1 MAKTYDVIVGGV
13 GAMGSATCWRLAQRG
28 LRVLGLE
35 RFAIPHRMG
44 SSHGVNRI
52 IRLAE
57 QEGRVLRHPVV
68 LMHNQPAGNPATV
81 SALPVIIRFF
91 RAHGYRFVRV

>member
-1 MAKTYDVIVGGV
+1 M
-13 GAMGSATCWRLAQRG
+13 
-28 LRVLGLE
+28 
-35 RFAIPHRMG
+35 
-44 SSHGVNRI
+44 
-52 IRLAE
+52 
-57 QEGRVLRHPVV
+57 LRHPVV